1 MSDSYYQ
8 KHKERLQ
15 KKTYERYQDLS
26 KEEKNKKHNM
36 LMNNIEIF
44 LKKRKAKASVWSRM
58 I

>member
-15 KKTYERYQDLS
+15 KKTHKRYQDLS

-44 LKKRKAKASVWSRM
+44 LKKKKAKTSIWSRM

>member
-8 KHKERLQ
+8 KHKERLE
-15 KKTYERYQDLS
+15 KKTYKRYQDLS

>member
-15 KKTYERYQDLS
+15 KKTHKRYQDLS

-44 LKKRKAKASVWSRM
+44 LKKRKAKAS